1 MHRLATDGLKLLADN
16 DVPMA
21 ADLLRLKGVAHE
33 MNNALFAIQNYLEVI
48 RGKNKDPGIEERLTR
63 IEKEITRISDIVS
76 SLLSFSRLPAR
87 PRCVVDLR
95 AVVENSVILL
105 QHAFREKAVAV
116 ETDLSESPIEVRGD
130 ENRLTQVV
138 LNLAA
143 NAVDAVLSGGS
154 IRISTRRIPGG
165 MAEVVVKDDGCGIPE
180 DQSARIFD
188 PFFTTKLSRKNTGLG
203 LSICRNIIEEHKGE
217 ISFESKPG
225 SGTTFFVRLPSE

>member
-1 MHRLATDGLKLLADN
+1 
-16 DVPMA
+16 
-21 ADLLRLKGVAHE
+21 
-33 MNNALFAIQNYLEVI
+33 
-48 RGKNKDPGIEERLTR
+48 
-63 IEKEITRISDIVS
+63 
-76 SLLSFSRLPAR
+76 
-87 PRCVVDLR
+87 
-95 AVVENSVILL
+95 
-105 QHAFREKAVAV
+105 
-116 ETDLSESPIEVRGD
+116 
-130 ENRLTQVV
+130 
-138 LNLAA
+138 
-143 NAVDAVLSGGS
+143 VDAVLSGGL